1 LVNPNQLRG
10 QQSGNL
16 CHAIAWSQCIGDQH
30 RELQYDEVLPTPS
43 LVSFLVVNEADRG
56 HTGNHTGYKQ
66 VKGTKVTAEQIQD
79 LYAGLKQSYL
89 DDFDM
94 MLSGYLP
101 SPEAIQAV
109 GSIGREL
116 QHRTRNRP
124 GAFFWGPLPPPK
136 IDKS

>member
-1 LVNPNQLRG
+1 LVN
-10 QQSGNL
+10 
-16 CHAIAWSQCIGDQH
+16 
-30 RELQYDEVLPTPS
+30 
-43 LVSFLVVNEADRG
+43 FLVVNEVDYG

-89 DDFDM
+89 DDFDIM
-94 MLSGYLP
+94 VSGYLP

-116 QHRTRNRP
+116 QLKTRNRP
-124 GAFFWGPLPPPK
+124 GAFFWGL
-136 IDKS
+136 